1 MVTVT
6 VNDHLVQAVAGDT
19 LAAMGRG
26 HLASARM
33 TLGRRVM
40 AGRGEQSRLTVLGQS
55 VPLGT
60 AAARAAGERMA
71 MSLLSPMDTATY
83 GAPGRGLG
91 LSSPA
96 GMQPGA
102 APAPGGFG
110 GGWNQGLPGT
120 NFLLAQGDGDP
131 GEARPGRRFT
141 VWGQGD
147 VQMFRG
153 TTSTLSGYEG
163 DVRTAYLGI
172 DSRLTD
178 RWLAGVALARSWAA
192 GDWHAGGARG
202 RMTTTLT
209 AVHPYLRWSDG
220 ATSVWTM
227 VGGGRGAAA
236 NERAVTGGEEASGL
250 GLRLGVVEVRR
261 RLGTVG
267 GGVQLGLRGDAAWA
281 RLTTEAG
288 DETIDALRVAVNQAR
303 VGVELTRP
311 FRMSNGLALAPF
323 GELNM
328 RRDDGA
334 GQSGS
339 GLELAG
345 GLRASRGTI
354 RVDAQARLLALHS
367 ADGYQ
372 ERGASVTFSV
382 GEGARRPGLTL
393 SLAPRWGNRASSGA
407 LWQDHVYR
415 VAPTAQPR
423 KSGRWM
429 PASTMGYG
437 RSTAGC

>member
-141 VWGQGD
+141 VCLVHQFG
-147 VQMFRG
+147 
-153 TTSTLSGYEG
+153 
-163 DVRTAYLGI
+163 
-172 DSRLTD
+172 SRKEAEYNEE
-178 RWLAGVALARSWAA
+178 RIKSALAKGPVNVEAMIDNFNRISMMIRPEKTFSQLRKEEEAFISEMSRVFHFSTALVWNPGGVPATA
-192 GDWHAGGARG
+192 CGFAGGPINGGEIGYYSTNSWESLIQQAREEDA
-202 RMTTTLT
+202 L
-209 AVHPYLRWSDG
+209 A
-220 ATSVWTM
+220 A
-227 VGGGRGAAA
+227 VGGSPKDR
-236 NERAVTGGEEASGL
+236 
-250 GLRLGVVEVRR
+250 EVCRR
-261 RLGTVG
+261 C
-267 GGVQLGLRGDAAWA
+267 
-281 RLTTEAG
+281 
-288 DETIDALRVAVNQAR
+288 
-303 VGVELTRP
+303 
-311 FRMSNGLALAPF
+311 LALAP
-323 GELNM
+323 LNSPV
-328 RRDDGA
+328 A
-334 GQSGS
+334 G
-339 GLELAG
+339 
-345 GLRASRGTI
+345 
-354 RVDAQARLLALHS
+354 
-367 ADGYQ
+367 
-372 ERGASVTFSV
+372 
-382 GEGARRPGLTL
+382 P
-393 SLAPRWGNRASSGA
+393 
-407 LWQDHVYR
+407 
-415 VAPTAQPR
+415 
-423 KSGRWM
+423 
-429 PASTMGYG
+429 
-437 RSTAGC
+437 